1 MSTKIIFK
9 AGLIALFLSMG
20 LGSPAWAEVLG
31 EVSRSVNMPNYPPG
45 MTVTSDTRI
54 ETGNGQRIAIRT
66 TDGDVLVA
74 NQNSVI
80 KLEKPGFFSQ
90 LFGKIYYFITPTNKR
105 NVTVQTRAAT
115 IGIRGTKFV
124 VDSAEGDDAGQN
136 VSLVEGELNF
146 QSNDGEDFKLYHER
160 EMTEFEKYKRERMA
174 EYEAYKNHLMEEFVA
189 YKSSINLE
197 AGFALRFDGKKVVRS
212 PVNKDLDAEIA
223 EFEQFLAENQSN

>member
-1 MSTKIIFK
+1 MSAKNIFR
-9 AGLIALFLSMG
+9 AALISFFVWFF
-20 LGSPAWAEVLG
+20 LGSSAWGEVIG
-31 EVSRSVNMPNYPPG
+31 EVSRSVNMPDYPQG
-45 MTVTSDTRI
+45 MKVNSDTRI
-54 ETGNGQRIAIRT
+54 ETGSGQRIAIKT

-90 LFGKIYYFITPTNKR
+90 LFGKIYYFITPANKR

-124 VDSAEGDDAGQN
+124 VDSAQGDEAAQN
-136 VSLVEGELNF
+136 VSLVEGKLNF

-174 EYEAYKNHLMEEFVA
+174 EYEAYKNQMMEEFVA